1 MAAALWVTKEVG
13 VKKDTIGQKKET
25 WWKRRFESDIT
36 NLRRDIR
43 ERDEEK
49 LEGREKEKLRN

>member
-1 MAAALWVTKEVG
+1 MAVALSVTKEAG
-13 VKKDTIGQKKET
+13 VKKGTIGQKKET

-43 ERDEEK
+43 ERD
-49 LEGREKEKLRN
+49 KE